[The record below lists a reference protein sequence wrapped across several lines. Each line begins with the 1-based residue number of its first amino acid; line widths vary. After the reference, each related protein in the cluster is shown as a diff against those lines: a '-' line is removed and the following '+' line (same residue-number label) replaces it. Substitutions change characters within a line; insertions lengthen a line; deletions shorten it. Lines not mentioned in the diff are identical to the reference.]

1 MDTAMADADA
11 GNRGARGCSDE
22 DPDGINFDHPDWQA
36 QVVSA
41 LRDSLLESLLEQQV
55 QLRQRRQ
62 DLQREMRALARE
74 DRQRRHLLRQL
85 SDLEIERRLHR
96 PY

>member
-22 DPDGINFDHPDWQA
+22 DPDEINFDHPDWQA

-41 LRDSLLESLLEQQV
+41 TH
-55 QLRQRRQ
+55 
-62 DLQREMRALARE
+62 LQSSSGVPYAVARGSF
-74 DRQRRHLLRQL
+74 Q
-85 SDLEIERRLHR
+85 S
-96 PY
+96 

>member
-41 LRDSLLESLLEQQV
+41 TH
-55 QLRQRRQ
+55 
-62 DLQREMRALARE
+62 LQGSSSGVPCAVARGYF
-74 DRQRRHLLRQL
+74 Q
-85 SDLEIERRLHR
+85 S
-96 PY
+96 